1 MKKKTYS
8 ILSKL
13 PLVSLVVDFVCKPVM
28 FCSPG
33 MADGAFDDLAE
44 YARKNPDILIT
55 KKIAEEIRSGK
66 R

>member
-33 MADGAFDDLAE
+33 MADDDLAE